1 MVSVRKNAYFCPV
14 MKKTLCHIGYFTV
27 AVASVAVILLSFGY
41 SYAEALFVGT
51 AFLPGALAAR
61 WFYPKISFEHRGEG
75 GRDCFFV
82 TLGILILEVL
92 LVLLAHYFIKYFRPG
107 YPEVANVAAPLL
119 NPMFI
124 ALILLVF
131 VAGDLWLSRLLER
144 KYPASEQPLRFVSDR
159 REVELR
165 PSEIRYVE
173 SNDDEV
179 WIHATEGRRFRN
191 KTGIS
196 QWEALLGEGFLRIH
210 RSYLVNRT
218 FVTGSS
224 PEEVSLADTSLPISR
239 KYRER
244 VRAWAEQAVFP

>member
-1 MVSVRKNAYFCPV
+1 
-14 MKKTLCHIGYFTV
+14 MKKALCHIGYFVV

-41 SYAEALFVGT
+41 NYDEALFVGT

-61 WFYPKISFEHRGEG
+61 WFYPKISFDKRGEG
-75 GRDCFFV
+75 VRDCVFV
-82 TLGILILEVL
+82 TLAILILEVL
-92 LVLLAHYFIKYFRPG
+92 LVLLVHYFIKYFRPG

-131 VAGDLWLSRLLER
+131 VAGNLWLSRLLER
-144 KYPASEQPLRFVSDR
+144 KYPSSEQPLRFISDR

-173 SNDDEV
+173 SHDDEV
-179 WIHATEGRRFRN
+179 WVYATENRCFRN

-196 QWEALLGEGFLRIH
+196 QWEALLGTGFLRIH
-210 RSYLVNRT
+210 RSYLINRS
-218 FVTGSS
+218 FVTACS
-224 PEEVSLADTSLPISR
+224 PEEVTLSDTTLPVSR
-239 KYRER
+239 KYREQ
-244 VRAWAEQAVFP
+244 VRAWAERTVFQ